1 MRPYTRLSEN
11 ESGCI
16 FSRLSDHH
24 IWNTFTHNKPRAI
37 SRDLRLVT
45 DSSRN
50 LKTQFSFRFLI
61 RVFKVGK
68 EKKKRIEC
76 MNVAN
81 IGTQVLGFDRLCEHY
96 FWHNSSFTSRDQFS
110 EKSTAQ
116 EHNLHFFC

>member
-1 MRPYTRLSEN
+1 MLPYTRLSEN
-11 ESGCI
+11 ESGSI

-24 IWNTFTHNKPRAI
+24 FIWNTFTHNKPRAI

-81 IGTQVLGFDRLCEHY
+81 IGPELKY
-96 FWHNSSFTSRDQFS
+96 
-110 EKSTAQ
+110 
-116 EHNLHFFC
+116 

>member
-1 MRPYTRLSEN
+1 MLQHTCLSEN
-11 ESGCI
+11 ESGST

-61 RVFKVGK
+61 WVFKVGK
-68 EKKKRIEC
+68 EKKKRIEW

-81 IGTQVLGFDRLCEHY
+81 IGPELRY
-96 FWHNSSFTSRDQFS
+96 
-110 EKSTAQ
+110 
-116 EHNLHFFC
+116 